1 MSDIPKAVLYYY
13 NDSIW
18 SCAVLLA
25 LEEKGYGEDE
35 VVLKVVD
42 LAKGEN
48 YGPKFLRLNSKAT
61 VPTLVVPL
69 DKSLSVDVESRYKA
83 ITETKTIIEF
93 LDKSR
98 SPLSHTNTT
107 SQAPAPILTPATIDF
122 AATCKLFIEDLIHS
136 EDGDPNNLLYMN
148 ARDEESLRT
157 LADSVLPLMKGKVH
171 ALNQCLSDAQAGNI
185 RASDKV
191 VKFWTSKKEA
201 AQMLLEVYENA
212 KVPSTALDA
221 SAQARRE
228 EYFKVAKASW
238 EVALVHVLTKLNEK
252 IIGPYTLGEQYSI
265 ADPHLTA
272 WLARVVMLA
281 GGSSSD
287 NGNVVIEKLEKHIG
301 SSLVLPN
308 IVSSDAPRTDAERSS
323 ARTKLGIYWDTVKE
337 RSSWKKVYGHG
348 LH

>member
-1 MSDIPKAVLYYY
+1 
-13 NDSIW
+13 
-18 SCAVLLA
+18 
-25 LEEKGYGEDE
+25 
-35 VVLKVVD
+35 
-42 LAKGEN
+42 
-48 YGPKFLRLNSKAT
+48 
-61 VPTLVVPL
+61 
-69 DKSLSVDVESRYKA
+69 
-83 ITETKTIIEF
+83 
-93 LDKSR
+93 
-98 SPLSHTNTT
+98 
-107 SQAPAPILTPATIDF
+107 
-122 AATCKLFIEDLIHS
+122 
-136 EDGDPNNLLYMN
+136 MN
-148 ARDEESLRT
+148 ARNEESLRT

-252 IIGPYTLGEQYSI
+252 IIGPYTLGELGRFEKKNLNVHCDLARYHVGEQYSI

-272 WLARVVMLA
+272 WFARVVMLA

-308 IVSSDAPRTDAERSS
+308 IVSGDAPRTDAERSS